1 MKQPKES
8 LQESIAQQRESLIGL
23 LFEPLRAL
31 ATACSE
37 VWGDRERLNEVLIKA
52 FPTVPHCKFLFALDT
67 NAIQIS
73 DNITYNGKIEQD
85 YGRDRSQRPYMNEAL
100 PATGFLLSETYIS
113 MRAKRPSLTAIQ
125 LVRNSAWEVIGFVGA
140 DFALRDLPLTRK
152 LYEEPRAWRQIKGD
166 PSIRGTVFH
175 QTREDS
181 EMDRH
186 LDTVLSVV
194 EELMLDHGVFHVIL
208 HFSSSRAVIWLMDD
222 PYRYRLLDI
231 EALTYPDSCLA
242 YPKRS
247 YPDDALVSA
256 QQVREV
262 LDGLRKLRFMDEM
275 FYLRSGTLNI
285 FNGIV
290 GLTFSCDGSHY
301 IPCDEFLSTDQA
313 FWVGNSAGGA
323 ES

>member
-1 MKQPKES
+1 MKQPKET

-31 ATACSE
+31 ATACSD
-37 VWGDRERLNEVLIKA
+37 VWGDRERLNEALIKA
-52 FPTVPHCKFLFALDT
+52 FPTVPYCKYLYALDT

-73 DNITYNGKIEQD
+73 DNITRDGKIEQD

-125 LVRNSAWEVIGFVGA
+125 LVRNSDWAVVGFVGA
-140 DFALRDLPLTRK
+140 DFALRDLPLTRR

-194 EELMLDHGVFHVIL
+194 
-208 HFSSSRAVIWLMDD
+208 
-222 PYRYRLLDI
+222 
-231 EALTYPDSCLA
+231 
-242 YPKRS
+242 
-247 YPDDALVSA
+247 
-256 QQVREV
+256 
-262 LDGLRKLRFMDEM
+262 
-275 FYLRSGTLNI
+275 
-285 FNGIV
+285 
-290 GLTFSCDGSHY
+290 
-301 IPCDEFLSTDQA
+301 
-313 FWVGNSAGGA
+313 
-323 ES
+323 